1 MKHCLRSV
9 LALVFIAAFGVTAA
23 HAQNASASCDR
34 ACLKTMLDQYLNAV
48 LKHDPAG
55 LPLVVGFRQTEN
67 AINVRPPN
75 GVWKSVTALG
85 KVQRR
90 YFDPVTGQAGFFG
103 LVDEGSEQA
112 IVTLRLRIE
121 NRKMTEAEW
130 YLARPGDP
138 GLNGPRQPGGRPA
151 NNFNAEYLTA
161 NPPPD
166 RVVPKAQRSTR
177 EELLAI
183 VNSYFDAI
191 TSHDG
196 GVALTHQGCGR
207 VENGSPT
214 PGGSFLPPATP
225 VAGGAPRAG
234 APAGAAGAVPAAPGG
249 APPGARQ
256 GGGPPAG
263 GAPNTPGAGGGGR
276 QGRGG
281 GGGDCVGSLQNF
293 NLSMVTGRRI
303 PLVDEEAQMVLA
315 TAVFIRR
322 PGSPTPRNVFS
333 EWFMVDEG
341 KIRIVWAAMF
351 YPPPELA
358 VPNWPPYEGNWPLP
372 AGVVPTP
379 AAPPAGRQ

>member
-1 MKHCLRSV
+1 MKRSLQCA
-9 LALVFIAAFGVTAA
+9 LALLFLVATGVSPAF
-23 HAQNASASCDR
+23 AQGASCDR
-34 ACLKTMLDQYLNAV
+34 ACLKTLLDQYLNAV
-48 LKHDPAG
+48 IKHDPAG

-75 GVWKSVTALG
+75 GVWKTMTGLG

-90 YFDPVTGQAGFFG
+90 YLDPVSGQAGFFG
-103 LVDEGSEQA
+103 IIEEGSEQA
-112 IVTLRLRIE
+112 IATVRLRVE
-121 NRKMTEAEW
+121 NRKLTEAEW

-138 GLNGPRQPGGRPA
+138 GLGGQRQPGGRPV
-151 NNFNAEYLTA
+151 NNFNTEYLTA

-166 RVVPKAQRSTR
+166 RVVPKGQRSTR

-196 GVALTHQGCGR
+196 SVALTHDGCGR

-214 PGGSFLPPATP
+214 PAGRFLPALTPANGGAP
-225 VAGGAPRAG
+225 RGGGAPGAAPAGGPPAGAPRAG
-234 APAGAAGAVPAAPGG
+234 GPAAGGGAPGAGAARGGRPG
-249 APPGARQ
+249 
-256 GGGPPAG
+256 
-263 GAPNTPGAGGGGR
+263 GAGGGGN
-276 QGRGG
+276 
-281 GGGDCVGSLQNF
+281 DCVGGLQNF
-293 NLSMVTGRRI
+293 NLSMVVGRRI
-303 PLVDEEAQMVLA
+303 PLIDEEAQMVLGM
-315 TAVFIRR
+315 AVFIRR

-341 KIRIVWAAMF
+341 KIRVVWAAMF

-372 AGVVPTP
+372 ATIVPVP
-379 AAPPAGRQ
+379 ATPPAGRQ